1 MGILGTALH
10 LVGHQFDRIRQHP
23 VGYSNYARRNRLGSD
38 HIFCQGMIMKPSS
51 SADFQE
57 DPKVQSPDPI
67 QIHLEPR
74 VIQCLPHLQGQPPLA
89 PLLRSNL
96 SLPITRWCSHF
107 FPRSSCGF
115 GPIML
120 WSLRSVPTTQ
130 AGGLV
135 RPVAPGGPLQH
146 AR

>member
-1 MGILGTALH
+1 
-10 LVGHQFDRIRQHP
+10 
-23 VGYSNYARRNRLGSD
+23 
-38 HIFCQGMIMKPSS
+38 MIMKPSS

-96 SLPITRWCSHF
+96 SLPITRCSHV

-115 GPIML
+115 APIML
-120 WSLRSVPTTQ
+120 RSSRVSAYYAGRWWWFGTPGGSRGSWWCVATRQVRRRRSWKRGRPGSSPVPEVPSRVTRW
-130 AGGLV
+130 ALCGLV
-135 RPVAPGGPLQH
+135 QVMEVP
-146 AR
+146 